1 MEGLLEARGLH
12 GYAESHVL
20 LSFLHFVFQLFEGE
34 DESESISSHSC
45 LLFPLI
51 MIPLSHSP
59 GVTFSVTHCSALLV
73 AAHSIANCLPPV

>member
-45 LLFPLI
+45 SLFPLYHDTTVTVPRGGI
-51 MIPLSHSP
+51 LSDPPLCSFGDCIPRS
-59 GVTFSVTHCSALLV
+59 
-73 AAHSIANCLPPV
+73 